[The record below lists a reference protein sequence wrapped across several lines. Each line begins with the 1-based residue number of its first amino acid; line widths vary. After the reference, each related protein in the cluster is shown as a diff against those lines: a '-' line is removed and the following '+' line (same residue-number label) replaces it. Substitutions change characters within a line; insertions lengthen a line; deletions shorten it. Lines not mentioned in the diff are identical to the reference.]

1 MGNYQTQNLKHLI
14 WIDPNVDNE
23 ENKKYISNMKEIGF
37 KNIQSFKTI
46 EDGINY
52 LKTIKFEST
61 KIILSG
67 RLFIDFIKKFK
78 ENIKEMLIIPKIA
91 VFTGD
96 KEKFL
101 EYNKDKKDNLELIN
115 DAFYSFGKI
124 NETYEEIK
132 EFLIQKTTEENKP
145 IDKKR
150 KEKEK
155 KKKIEKEKKKEEEEK
170 WKKN

>member
-23 ENKKYISNMKEIGF
+23 ENKKYVANMENIGF
-37 KNIQSFKTI
+37 KNIQCFKST

-101 EYNKDKKDNLELIN
+101 EYNKDKKDNL
-115 DAFYSFGKI
+115 S
-124 NETYEEIK
+124 
-132 EFLIQKTTEENKP
+132 
-145 IDKKR
+145 
-150 KEKEK
+150 
-155 KKKIEKEKKKEEEEK
+155 
-170 WKKN
+170 